1 MFSSRTVLGHLMRG
15 GIAVALIGWA
25 LLHQASD
32 PVFAAIAVVLAVVA
46 MRGCPMCWTIGL
58 VEAISNR
65 LRPSGH

>member
-1 MFSSRTVLGHLMRG
+1 
-15 GIAVALIGWA
+15 LIGWA

-32 PVFAAIAVVLAVVA
+32 PVFAAIAGVLAVVA